1 MSQQVTRRMTPPVSK
16 VLIIHNFYQQS
27 GGEDKVVEQESAMLR
42 SRGIETE
49 HYYVHNDS
57 IQSKGLANMAK
68 LAVEAAWS
76 FPEFKRIKELLLR
89 VKPDVVH
96 VHNFFPVISPSVYH
110 VCERLGVPVVQTL
123 HNYRLICPAATFMR
137 GNEVCEKCLHGTLL
151 HSIRH
156 GCYRGSQLQ
165 TIPVAA
171 MIKFNELIGTWQHKV
186 SRYIA
191 LTEFARD
198 KFAESG
204 IPLDRIAVKPNF
216 IHHQTV
222 KAKYDPNDRYLL
234 FVGRISAEKGVRNLL
249 QAWSQLEDRGGLR
262 LVIIGDGPQKAELA
276 AAYAQEDIRFL
287 GKQDGDTVLDCMSRA
302 MYVMVPSIWYEG
314 FPMTIVESYSVGTP
328 VLCSRIGALEEIVE
342 DGVTGFHFQHDDL
355 ENIKTVIRRAV
366 AYENYAA
373 MRQKVAENYAAHYTE
388 EVNVK
393 QLLAIYSEAM
403 EECDDEAAAPV

>member
-1 MSQQVTRRMTPPVSK
+1 MSQQVSRRMTPPVSK

-49 HYYVHNDS
+49 HYYVHNGS

-110 VCERLGVPVVQTL
+110 ACERLGVPVVQTL

-204 IPLDRIAVKPNF
+204 IPLDRIVVKPNF

-249 QAWSQLEDRGGLR
+249 QAWSQLDDRGGLR
-262 LVIIGDGPQKAELA
+262 LVIIGDGPEKAELA
-276 AAYAQEDIRFL
+276 AAYSQEDIQFL

-403 EECDDEAAAPV
+403 EECDYEAAAPV

>member
-1 MSQQVTRRMTPPVSK
+1 MSQQVSRRMTPPVSK

-68 LAVEAAWS
+68 LAVEATWS
-76 FPEFKRIKELLLR
+76 FPEFKRIKGLLLR

-110 VCERLGVPVVQTL
+110 ACERLGIPVVQTL

-216 IHHQTV
+216 VHHQTV

-262 LVIIGDGPQKAELA
+262 LVIIGEGPEKAELA
-276 AAYAQEDIRFL
+276 AAHQQEDIRFL

-328 VLCSRIGALEEIVE
+328 VLCSRIGALEEVVE

>member
-1 MSQQVTRRMTPPVSK
+1 MSQQVSRQMNPPVSK

-57 IQSKGLANMAK
+57 IQSRGLANMAK
-68 LAVEAAWS
+68 LAVEAVWS
-76 FPEFKRIKELLLR
+76 LPEFKRIKKLLLQ

-110 VCERLGVPVVQTL
+110 ACEKLGIPVVQTL

-137 GNEVCEKCLHGTLL
+137 GNKVCEKCLHGTLL

-171 MIKFNELIGTWQHKV
+171 MIKLNDLIGTWQHKV

-216 IHHQTV
+216 VHHKTV
-222 KAKYDPNDRYLL
+222 KTQYDPNDRYLL

-262 LVIIGDGPQKAELA
+262 LVIIGDGPEKAELA
-276 AAYAQEDIRFL
+276 AAYPQEDVRFL

-314 FPMTIVESYSVGTP
+314 FPMTIVESFSVGTP
-328 VLCSRIGALEEIVE
+328 VLCSRLGALEEVVE

-355 ENIKTVIRRAV
+355 ENIKTVIRCAV

-373 MRQKVAENYAAHYTE
+373 MRQKVSENYAARYTE

-393 QLLAIYSEAM
+393 QLMAIYSEAM
-403 EECDDEAAAPV
+403 EEHDYETAAPI

>member
-1 MSQQVTRRMTPPVSK
+1 MSQQVSRRMTPPVSK
-16 VLIIHNFYQQS
+16 VLIIHNYYQQS

-110 VCERLGVPVVQTL
+110 ACERLGVPVVQTL

-276 AAYAQEDIRFL
+276 AAYSQEDIRFL

-403 EECDDEAAAPV
+403 EECDYEAAAPV

>member
-1 MSQQVTRRMTPPVSK
+1 MIPPVSK

-68 LAVEAAWS
+68 LAVEATWS

-110 VCERLGVPVVQTL
+110 ACERLGIPVVQTL

-216 IHHQTV
+216 VHHQTV

-262 LVIIGDGPQKAELA
+262 LVIIGDGPEKAELA
-276 AAYAQEDIRFL
+276 AAHQQEDIRFL

-328 VLCSRIGALEEIVE
+328 VLCSRIGALEEVVE

-373 MRQKVAENYAAHYTE
+373 MRQKVAQNYAAHYTE

-403 EECDDEAAAPV
+403 EECDYEAAAPV

>member
-1 MSQQVTRRMTPPVSK
+1 MSQQVSRRMTPPVSK
-16 VLIIHNFYQQS
+16 VLIIHNYYQQS

-110 VCERLGVPVVQTL
+110 ACERLGVPVVQTL

-276 AAYAQEDIRFL
+276 AAYSQEDIRFL

-328 VLCSRIGALEEIVE
+328 ILCSRIGALEEIVE

-403 EECDDEAAAPV
+403 EECDYEAAAPV

>member
-1 MSQQVTRRMTPPVSK
+1 MSQQVSRRMTPPISK

-68 LAVEAAWS
+68 LAVEATWS

-110 VCERLGVPVVQTL
+110 ACERLGIPVVQTL

-216 IHHQTV
+216 VHHQTV

-262 LVIIGDGPQKAELA
+262 LVIIGEGPEKAELA
-276 AAYAQEDIRFL
+276 AAHQQEDIRFL

-328 VLCSRIGALEEIVE
+328 VLCSRIGALEEVVE

-373 MRQKVAENYAAHYTE
+373 MRQKVAQNYAAHYTE

>member
-1 MSQQVTRRMTPPVSK
+1 MSQQVSRQMNPPVSK

-57 IQSKGLANMAK
+57 IQSRGLANMAK

-76 FPEFKRIKELLLR
+76 LPEFKRIKKLLLQ

-110 VCERLGVPVVQTL
+110 ACERLGIPVVQTL

-137 GNEVCEKCLHGTLL
+137 GNKVCEKCLHGTLL

-171 MIKFNELIGTWQHKV
+171 MIKLNDLIGTWQHKV

-216 IHHQTV
+216 VHHKTMKTQ
-222 KAKYDPNDRYLL
+222 YDPNDRYLL

-249 QAWSQLEDRGGLR
+249 QAWSQLEDRDGLS
-262 LVIIGDGPQKAELA
+262 LVIIGDGPEKAELA
-276 AAYAQEDIRFL
+276 AAYPQEDVRFL

-314 FPMTIVESYSVGTP
+314 FPMTIVESFSVGTP
-328 VLCSRIGALEEIVE
+328 VLCSRLGALEEVVE

-355 ENIKTVIRRAV
+355 ENIKTVIRCAV
-366 AYENYAA
+366 AHENYAA
-373 MRQKVAENYAAHYTE
+373 MRQKVSENYAARYTE

-393 QLLAIYSEAM
+393 QLMAIYSEAM
-403 EECDDEAAAPV
+403 EERDYEAAAPI

>member
-1 MSQQVTRRMTPPVSK
+1 MSQQVSRRITPPVNK

-110 VCERLGVPVVQTL
+110 ACERLGIPVVQTL

-137 GNEVCEKCLHGTLL
+137 GNEVCEKCLHGSLL

-204 IPLDRIAVKPNF
+204 LPLDRIAVKPNF
-216 IHHQTV
+216 IHHQAV
-222 KAKYDPNDRYLL
+222 KAKYDSNDRYLL

-249 QAWSQLEDRGGLR
+249 QAWSQLENRDGLR
-262 LVIIGDGPQKAELA
+262 LLIIGDGPEKAELA
-276 AAYAQEDIRFL
+276 AAYPQEDIRFL

-328 VLCSRIGALEEIVE
+328 VLCSRIGALEEVVE

-355 ENIKTVIRRAV
+355 GNIKTVIRHAV
-366 AYENYAA
+366 AYEDYTA

>member
-1 MSQQVTRRMTPPVSK
+1 MTPPVSK

-110 VCERLGVPVVQTL
+110 ACERLGVPVVQTL

>member
-1 MSQQVTRRMTPPVSK
+1 MSQQVSRQMNPPVSK

-57 IQSKGLANMAK
+57 IQSRGLANMAK
-68 LAVEAAWS
+68 LAVEAVWS
-76 FPEFKRIKELLLR
+76 LPEFKRIKKLLLQ

-110 VCERLGVPVVQTL
+110 ACERLGIPVVQTL

-137 GNEVCEKCLHGTLL
+137 GNKVCEKCLHGTLL

-171 MIKFNELIGTWQHKV
+171 MIKLNDLIGTWQHKV

-216 IHHQTV
+216 VHHKTMKTQ
-222 KAKYDPNDRYLL
+222 YDPNDRYLL

-249 QAWSQLEDRGGLR
+249 QAWSQLEDRDGLS
-262 LVIIGDGPQKAELA
+262 LVIIGDGPEKAELA
-276 AAYAQEDIRFL
+276 AAYPQEDVRFL
-287 GKQDGDTVLDCMSRA
+287 DKQDGDTVLDCMSRA

-314 FPMTIVESYSVGTP
+314 FPMTIVESFSVGTP
-328 VLCSRIGALEEIVE
+328 VLCSRLGALEEVVE

-355 ENIKTVIRRAV
+355 ENIKTVIRCAV

-373 MRQKVAENYAAHYTE
+373 MRQKVSENYAARYTE

-393 QLLAIYSEAM
+393 QLMAIYSEAM
-403 EECDDEAAAPV
+403 EERDYEAAAPI

>member
-1 MSQQVTRRMTPPVSK
+1 MSQQVSRRMTPPVSK

-110 VCERLGVPVVQTL
+110 ACERLGVPVVQTL

-249 QAWSQLEDRGGLR
+249 QAWSQLDDRGGLR
-262 LVIIGDGPQKAELA
+262 LVIIGDGPEKAELA
-276 AAYAQEDIRFL
+276 AAYSQEDIRFL

>member
-1 MSQQVTRRMTPPVSK
+1 
-16 VLIIHNFYQQS
+16 
-27 GGEDKVVEQESAMLR
+27 MLR

-76 FPEFKRIKELLLR
+76 LPEFKRIQKLLLQ

-110 VCERLGVPVVQTL
+110 ACERLGIPVVQTL

-165 TIPVAA
+165 TIPVAV

-191 LTEFARD
+191 LTEFARN

-204 IPLDRIAVKPNF
+204 IPLDRISVKPNF
-216 IHHQTV
+216 IHPKTV
-222 KAKYDPNDRYLL
+222 EARYDPNDRYLL
-234 FVGRISAEKGVRNLL
+234 FVGRISREKGVCNLL
-249 QAWSQLEDRGGLR
+249 QAWSGLEDRAGLR
-262 LVIIGDGPQKAELA
+262 LVIIGDGPEKAELA
-276 AAYAQEDIRFL
+276 AAYPQEDIRFL
-287 GKQDGDTVLDCMSRA
+287 GQQDADTVLDCMSRA

-328 VLCSRIGALEEIVE
+328 VLCSRIGALEEVVE

-366 AYENYAA
+366 AYESYAA
-373 MRQKVAENYAAHYTE
+373 MRQQVSAIYTARYTE

-393 QLLAIYSEAM
+393 QLMAIYSKAM
-403 EECDDEAAAPV
+403 EERNDEAAASV

>member
-1 MSQQVTRRMTPPVSK
+1 MSQQVSRRITPPVNK

-110 VCERLGVPVVQTL
+110 ACERLGIPVVQTL

-137 GNEVCEKCLHGTLL
+137 GNEVCEKCLHGSLL

-204 IPLDRIAVKPNF
+204 LPLDRIAVKPNF
-216 IHHQTV
+216 IHHQAV
-222 KAKYDPNDRYLL
+222 KAKYDSNDRYLL

-249 QAWSQLEDRGGLR
+249 QAWSQLENRDGLR
-262 LVIIGDGPQKAELA
+262 LLIIGDGPEKAELA
-276 AAYAQEDIRFL
+276 AAYPQEDIRFL

-328 VLCSRIGALEEIVE
+328 VLCSRIGALEEVVE

-355 ENIKTVIRRAV
+355 ENIKTVIRHAV
-366 AYENYAA
+366 AYEDYTA

-403 EECDDEAAAPV
+403 EECDNEAAAPV

>member
-1 MSQQVTRRMTPPVSK
+1 MTPPVSK
-16 VLIIHNFYQQS
+16 VLIIHNYYQQS

-110 VCERLGVPVVQTL
+110 ACERLGVPVVQTL

-276 AAYAQEDIRFL
+276 AAYSQEDIRFL

>member
-1 MSQQVTRRMTPPVSK
+1 MSQQVSRRITPPVNK

-110 VCERLGVPVVQTL
+110 ACERLGIPVVQTL

-137 GNEVCEKCLHGTLL
+137 GNEVCEKCLHGSLL

-204 IPLDRIAVKPNF
+204 LPLDRIAVKPNF
-216 IHHQTV
+216 IHHQAV
-222 KAKYDPNDRYLL
+222 KAKYDSKDRYLL

-249 QAWSQLEDRGGLR
+249 QAWSQLENRDGLR
-262 LVIIGDGPQKAELA
+262 LLIIGDGPEKAELA
-276 AAYAQEDIRFL
+276 AAYPQEDIRFL

-328 VLCSRIGALEEIVE
+328 VLCSRIGALEEVVE

-355 ENIKTVIRRAV
+355 ENIKTVIRHAV
-366 AYENYAA
+366 AYEDYTA

-403 EECDDEAAAPV
+403 EECDNEAAAPV

>member
-1 MSQQVTRRMTPPVSK
+1 MSEQVSRQMNSPVSK

-42 SRGIETE
+42 SIGIETE

-68 LAVEAAWS
+68 LAVEATWS
-76 FPEFKRIKELLLR
+76 LPEFKRIQKLLLQ

-110 VCERLGVPVVQTL
+110 ACERLGIPVVQTL

-191 LTEFARD
+191 LTEFAQN

-216 IHHQTV
+216 VHHKTV
-222 KAKYDPNDRYLL
+222 EARYDPNDRYLL
-234 FVGRISAEKGVRNLL
+234 FVGRISREKGVRNLL
-249 QAWSQLEDRGGLR
+249 QAWSQLEDRAGLR
-262 LVIIGDGPQKAELA
+262 LVIIGDGPEKAELT
-276 AAYAQEDIRFL
+276 AAYPQEDIRFL
-287 GKQDGDTVLDCMSRA
+287 GRQDADTVLDCMSRA

-328 VLCSRIGALEEIVE
+328 VLCSRIGALEEVVE

-366 AYENYAA
+366 AYESYAA
-373 MRQKVAENYAAHYTE
+373 MRQQVSAIYTARYTE
-388 EVNVK
+388 EVNAK
-393 QLLAIYSEAM
+393 QLMAIYSKAM
-403 EECDDEAAAPV
+403 EERNDEAAASV

>member
-1 MSQQVTRRMTPPVSK
+1 MSQQVSRRMTPPVSK
-16 VLIIHNFYQQS
+16 VLIIHNYYQQS

-110 VCERLGVPVVQTL
+110 ACERLGVPVVQTL

-171 MIKFNELIGTWQHKV
+171 MIKFNELIGTWLHKV

-276 AAYAQEDIRFL
+276 AAYSQEDIRFL

>member
-1 MSQQVTRRMTPPVSK
+1 MSQQVSRQMNPPVSK

-57 IQSKGLANMAK
+57 IQSRGLANMAK
-68 LAVEAAWS
+68 LAVEAVWS
-76 FPEFKRIKELLLR
+76 LPEFKRIKKLLLQ

-110 VCERLGVPVVQTL
+110 ACERLGIPVVQTL

-137 GNEVCEKCLHGTLL
+137 GNKVCEKCLHGTLL

-171 MIKFNELIGTWQHKV
+171 MIKFNDLIGTWRHKV

-216 IHHQTV
+216 IHHKTMKTQ
-222 KAKYDPNDRYLL
+222 YDSNDRYLL

-262 LVIIGDGPQKAELA
+262 LVIIGDGPEKAELA
-276 AAYAQEDIRFL
+276 AAYPQEDVRFL

-314 FPMTIVESYSVGTP
+314 FPMTIVESFSVGTP
-328 VLCSRIGALEEIVE
+328 VLCSRLGALEEVVE

-355 ENIKTVIRRAV
+355 ENIKTVIHRAV

-373 MRQKVAENYAAHYTE
+373 MRRKVSKNYAARYTE
-388 EVNVK
+388 EVNAK
-393 QLLAIYSEAM
+393 QLMAIYSEAM
-403 EECDDEAAAPV
+403 EERDYEAAAPI

>member
-1 MSQQVTRRMTPPVSK
+1 MSQQVSRRMTPPVSK

-68 LAVEAAWS
+68 LAVEATWS

-110 VCERLGVPVVQTL
+110 ACERLGIPVVQTL

-216 IHHQTV
+216 VHHQTV

-262 LVIIGDGPQKAELA
+262 LVIIGDGPEKAELA
-276 AAYAQEDIRFL
+276 AAHQQEDIRFL

-328 VLCSRIGALEEIVE
+328 VLCSRIGALEEVVE

-373 MRQKVAENYAAHYTE
+373 MRQKVAQNYAAHYTE

-403 EECDDEAAAPV
+403 EECDYEAAAPV

>member
-1 MSQQVTRRMTPPVSK
+1 MSQQVSRRMTPPVSK

-110 VCERLGVPVVQTL
+110 ACERLGVPVVQTL

-276 AAYAQEDIRFL
+276 AAYSQEDIRFL

>member
-1 MSQQVTRRMTPPVSK
+1 MSQKVSRQMSSSVSK

-57 IQSKGLANMAK
+57 IQSRGLANMAK

-76 FPEFKRIKELLLR
+76 LPEFKRIKKLLLQ

-110 VCERLGVPVVQTL
+110 ACERLGIPVVQTL

-137 GNEVCEKCLHGTLL
+137 GNKVCEKCLHGTLL

-171 MIKFNELIGTWQHKV
+171 MIKFNDLIGTWQHKV

-216 IHHQTV
+216 VHHKTV
-222 KAKYDPNDRYLL
+222 KTQYDPNDRYLL

-249 QAWSQLEDRGGLR
+249 QAWSQLEDRDGLS
-262 LVIIGDGPQKAELA
+262 LVIIGDGPEKAELA
-276 AAYAQEDIRFL
+276 AAYPQEDVRFL

-314 FPMTIVESYSVGTP
+314 FPMTIVESFSVGTP
-328 VLCSRIGALEEIVE
+328 VLCSRLGALEEVVE

-355 ENIKTVIRRAV
+355 ENIKTVIRCAV
-366 AYENYAA
+366 VYENYAA
-373 MRQKVAENYAAHYTE
+373 MRQKVSENYAARYTE

-393 QLLAIYSEAM
+393 QLMAIYSEAM
-403 EECDDEAAAPV
+403 EERDYEAAAPI

>member
-1 MSQQVTRRMTPPVSK
+1 MSQQVSRRIAPPVSK

-110 VCERLGVPVVQTL
+110 ACERLGVPVVQTL

-249 QAWSQLEDRGGLR
+249 QAWSQREDRGGLR

-276 AAYAQEDIRFL
+276 AAYLQEDIQFL

>member
-1 MSQQVTRRMTPPVSK
+1 MTPPVSK
-16 VLIIHNFYQQS
+16 VLIIHNYYQQS

-110 VCERLGVPVVQTL
+110 ACERLGVPVVQTL

-276 AAYAQEDIRFL
+276 AAYSQEDIRFL

-328 VLCSRIGALEEIVE
+328 ILCSRIGALEEIVE

-403 EECDDEAAAPV
+403 EECDYEAAAPV

>member
-1 MSQQVTRRMTPPVSK
+1 MTPPISK

-68 LAVEAAWS
+68 LAVEATWS

-110 VCERLGVPVVQTL
+110 ACERLRIPVVQTL

-216 IHHQTV
+216 VHHQTV

-262 LVIIGDGPQKAELA
+262 LVIIGDGPEKAELA
-276 AAYAQEDIRFL
+276 AAHQQEDIRFL

-328 VLCSRIGALEEIVE
+328 VLCSRIGALEEVVE

-373 MRQKVAENYAAHYTE
+373 MRQKVAQNYAAHYTE

>member
-1 MSQQVTRRMTPPVSK
+1 MTPPISK

-68 LAVEAAWS
+68 LAVEATWS

-110 VCERLGVPVVQTL
+110 ACERLGIPVVQTL

-216 IHHQTV
+216 VHHQTV

-262 LVIIGDGPQKAELA
+262 LVIIGDGPEKAKLA
-276 AAYAQEDIRFL
+276 AAHQQEDIRFL

-328 VLCSRIGALEEIVE
+328 VLCSRIGALEEVVE

-373 MRQKVAENYAAHYTE
+373 MRQKVAQNYAAHYTE

-403 EECDDEAAAPV
+403 EECDYEAAAPV

>member
-1 MSQQVTRRMTPPVSK
+1 MSQQVSRRMTPPVSK

-42 SRGIETE
+42 SSGIETE

-110 VCERLGVPVVQTL
+110 ACERLGVPVVQTL

-276 AAYAQEDIRFL
+276 AAYSQEDIQFL

-328 VLCSRIGALEEIVE
+328 VLCSRIGALEEVVE

-393 QLLAIYSEAM
+393 QLLTIYSEAM

>member
-1 MSQQVTRRMTPPVSK
+1 MTPPVSK
-16 VLIIHNFYQQS
+16 VLIIHNYYQQS

-110 VCERLGVPVVQTL
+110 ACERLGVPVVQTL

-171 MIKFNELIGTWQHKV
+171 MIKFNELIGTWLHKV

-276 AAYAQEDIRFL
+276 AAYSQEDIRFL

>member
-1 MSQQVTRRMTPPVSK
+1 MSQQVSRRMTPPVSK
-16 VLIIHNFYQQS
+16 VLVIHNFYQQS

-57 IQSKGLANMAK
+57 IKSKGLANMAK
-68 LAVEAAWS
+68 LAVEATWS
-76 FPEFKRIKELLLR
+76 FPEFRRIKELLLR

-110 VCERLGVPVVQTL
+110 ACERLGIPVVQTL

-137 GNEVCEKCLHGTLL
+137 GNEVCEKCLHGSLL

-191 LTEFARD
+191 LTQFARD

-204 IPLDRIAVKPNF
+204 LPLDRIAVKPNF
-216 IHHQTV
+216 IHHHSV
-222 KAKYDPNDRYLL
+222 KAKYDPKDRYLL
-234 FVGRISAEKGVRNLL
+234 FVGRISVEKGVRKLL
-249 QAWSQLEDRGGLR
+249 QAWSQLENQDGLR
-262 LVIIGDGPQKAELA
+262 LVIIGDGPEKAELA
-276 AAYAQEDIRFL
+276 AAYPQEDIRFL
-287 GKQDGDTVLDCMSRA
+287 GQQDGDTVLNFMSRA

-328 VLCSRIGALEEIVE
+328 VLCSRIGALEEVVK

-355 ENIKTVIRRAV
+355 ENIKTVIRHAV
-366 AYENYAA
+366 AYENYTA
-373 MRQKVAENYAAHYTE
+373 MRQRVAENYAAHYTE

-393 QLLAIYSEAM
+393 QLLAIYSEVM
-403 EECDDEAAAPV
+403 EECDNEAAAPV

>member
-1 MSQQVTRRMTPPVSK
+1 MTPPVSK

-110 VCERLGVPVVQTL
+110 ACERLGVPVVQTL

-249 QAWSQLEDRGGLR
+249 QAWSQLDDRGGLR
-262 LVIIGDGPQKAELA
+262 LVIIGDGPEKAELA
-276 AAYAQEDIRFL
+276 AAYSQEDIQFL

-393 QLLAIYSEAM
+393 LLLAIYSEAM
-403 EECDDEAAAPV
+403 EECDYEAAAPV

>member
-1 MSQQVTRRMTPPVSK
+1 MSQQVSRQMNPPVSK

-57 IQSKGLANMAK
+57 IQSRGLANMAK

-76 FPEFKRIKELLLR
+76 LPEFKRIKKLLLQ

-110 VCERLGVPVVQTL
+110 ACERLGIPVVQTL

-137 GNEVCEKCLHGTLL
+137 GNKVCEKCLHGTLL

-171 MIKFNELIGTWQHKV
+171 MIKFNDLIGTWQHKV

-216 IHHQTV
+216 IHHKTV
-222 KAKYDPNDRYLL
+222 KTQYDPNDRYLL

-249 QAWSQLEDRGGLR
+249 QAWSQLEDRGDLDWSSLGMVRKR
-262 LVIIGDGPQKAELA
+262 LNWPL
-276 AAYAQEDIRFL
+276 L
-287 GKQDGDTVLDCMSRA
+287 
-302 MYVMVPSIWYEG
+302 
-314 FPMTIVESYSVGTP
+314 
-328 VLCSRIGALEEIVE
+328 
-342 DGVTGFHFQHDDL
+342 
-355 ENIKTVIRRAV
+355 IRRKMFGFSV
-366 AYENYAA
+366 S
-373 MRQKVAENYAAHYTE
+373 R
-388 EVNVK
+388 
-393 QLLAIYSEAM
+393 M
-403 EECDDEAAAPV
+403 ETRYWTA

>member
-1 MSQQVTRRMTPPVSK
+1 MSQQVSRQMNPPVSK

-57 IQSKGLANMAK
+57 IQSRGLANMAK
-68 LAVEAAWS
+68 LAVEAVWS
-76 FPEFKRIKELLLR
+76 LPEFKRIKKLLLQ

-110 VCERLGVPVVQTL
+110 ACERLGIPVVQTL

-137 GNEVCEKCLHGTLL
+137 GNKVCEKCLHGTLL

-171 MIKFNELIGTWQHKV
+171 MIKLNDLIGTWQHKV

-216 IHHQTV
+216 IHHKKV
-222 KAKYDPNDRYLL
+222 KTQYDPNDRYLL

-249 QAWSQLEDRGGLR
+249 QAWSQLEDRDGLS
-262 LVIIGDGPQKAELA
+262 LVIIGDGPEKAELA
-276 AAYAQEDIRFL
+276 AAYPQEDVRFL

-314 FPMTIVESYSVGTP
+314 FPMTIVESFSVGTP
-328 VLCSRIGALEEIVE
+328 VLCSRLGALEEVVE

-355 ENIKTVIRRAV
+355 ENIKTVIRCAV

-373 MRQKVAENYAAHYTE
+373 MRQKVSENYAARYTE

-393 QLLAIYSEAM
+393 QLMAIYSEAM
-403 EECDDEAAAPV
+403 EEHDYETAAPI

>member
-1 MSQQVTRRMTPPVSK
+1 MSEQVSGQMNSPVSK

-76 FPEFKRIKELLLR
+76 LPEFKRIQKLLLQ

-110 VCERLGVPVVQTL
+110 ACERLGIPVVQTL

-156 GCYRGSQLQ
+156 GCYRGSPLQ

-204 IPLDRIAVKPNF
+204 IPLDRISVKPNF
-216 IHHQTV
+216 IHLKTV
-222 KAKYDPNDRYLL
+222 EAKYDPNDRYLL
-234 FVGRISAEKGVRNLL
+234 FVGRISREKGVRNLL
-249 QAWSQLEDRGGLR
+249 QAWSGLEDRAGLR
-262 LVIIGDGPQKAELA
+262 LVIIGDGPEKAELT
-276 AAYAQEDIRFL
+276 AAYPQEDIRFL
-287 GKQDGDTVLDCMSRA
+287 GQQDADTVLDCMSRA

-328 VLCSRIGALEEIVE
+328 VLCSRIGALEEVVE

-355 ENIKTVIRRAV
+355 ENLKTVIRRAV
-366 AYENYAA
+366 AYESYAA
-373 MRQKVAENYAAHYTE
+373 MRQQVSAIYTACYTE

-393 QLLAIYSEAM
+393 QLMAIYNKAM
-403 EECDDEAAAPV
+403 EERNDEAAASV

>member
-1 MSQQVTRRMTPPVSK
+1 MSQQVSRQMNPPVSK

-42 SRGIETE
+42 SRGIEIE

-57 IQSKGLANMAK
+57 IQSRGLANMAK

-76 FPEFKRIKELLLR
+76 LPEFKRIKKLLLQ

-110 VCERLGVPVVQTL
+110 ACERLGIPVVQTL

-137 GNEVCEKCLHGTLL
+137 GNKVCEKCLHGTLL

-171 MIKFNELIGTWQHKV
+171 MIKFNDLIGTWRHKV

-216 IHHQTV
+216 IHHKTMKTQ
-222 KAKYDPNDRYLL
+222 YDSNDRYLL

-262 LVIIGDGPQKAELA
+262 LVIIGDGPEKAELA
-276 AAYAQEDIRFL
+276 AAYPQEDVRFL

-314 FPMTIVESYSVGTP
+314 FPMTIVESFSVGTP
-328 VLCSRIGALEEIVE
+328 VLCSRLGALEEVVE

-355 ENIKTVIRRAV
+355 ENIKTVIRCAV

-373 MRQKVAENYAAHYTE
+373 MRQKVSENYAARYTE

-393 QLLAIYSEAM
+393 QLMAIYSEAM
-403 EECDDEAAAPV
+403 EEHDYETAAPI

>member
-1 MSQQVTRRMTPPVSK
+1 MRQQVSRQMSPPVSK

-57 IQSKGLANMAK
+57 IQSRGLANMAK

-76 FPEFKRIKELLLR
+76 LPEFKRIKKLLLQ

-110 VCERLGVPVVQTL
+110 ACERLGIPVVQTL

-137 GNEVCEKCLHGTLL
+137 GNKVCEKCLHGTLL

-171 MIKFNELIGTWQHKV
+171 MIKFNDLIGTWQHKV

-216 IHHQTV
+216 VHHKTMKTQ
-222 KAKYDPNDRYLL
+222 YDPNDRYLL

-262 LVIIGDGPQKAELA
+262 LVIIGDGPEKAELT
-276 AAYAQEDIRFL
+276 AAYPQEDVRFL

-314 FPMTIVESYSVGTP
+314 FPMTIVESFSVGTP
-328 VLCSRIGALEEIVE
+328 VLCSRLGALEEVVE

-355 ENIKTVIRRAV
+355 ENIKTVIRCAV
-366 AYENYAA
+366 AYENYAV
-373 MRQKVAENYAAHYTE
+373 MRQKVSENYAARYTE

-393 QLLAIYSEAM
+393 QLMAIYSEAM
-403 EECDDEAAAPV
+403 EEHDYEAAAPI

>member
-1 MSQQVTRRMTPPVSK
+1 MSQKVSRQMSPPVSK

-57 IQSKGLANMAK
+57 IQSRGLANMAK

-76 FPEFKRIKELLLR
+76 LPEFKRIKKLLLQ

-110 VCERLGVPVVQTL
+110 ACERLGIPVVQTL

-137 GNEVCEKCLHGTLL
+137 ENKVCEKCLHGTLL

-171 MIKFNELIGTWQHKV
+171 MIKFNDLIGTWQHKV

-216 IHHQTV
+216 VHHKTV
-222 KAKYDPNDRYLL
+222 KTQYDPNDRYLL

-262 LVIIGDGPQKAELA
+262 LVIIGDGPEKAELT
-276 AAYAQEDIRFL
+276 AAYPQEDVRFL

-314 FPMTIVESYSVGTP
+314 FPMTIVESFSVGTP
-328 VLCSRIGALEEIVE
+328 VLCSRLGALEEVVE

-355 ENIKTVIRRAV
+355 ENIKTVIRCAV
-366 AYENYAA
+366 VYENYAA
-373 MRQKVAENYAAHYTE
+373 MRQKVSENYTARYTE

-393 QLLAIYSEAM
+393 QLMAIYSEAM
-403 EECDDEAAAPV
+403 EERDYEAAAPI

>member
-1 MSQQVTRRMTPPVSK
+1 MTPPVSK

-110 VCERLGVPVVQTL
+110 ACERLGVPVVQTL

-249 QAWSQLEDRGGLR
+249 QAWSQLDDRGGLR
-262 LVIIGDGPQKAELA
+262 LVIIGDGPEKAELA
-276 AAYAQEDIRFL
+276 AAYSQEDIRFL

>member
-1 MSQQVTRRMTPPVSK
+1 MSQQVSRRMIPPVSK

-68 LAVEAAWS
+68 LAVEATWS

-110 VCERLGVPVVQTL
+110 ACERLGIPVVQTL

-216 IHHQTV
+216 VHHQTV

-234 FVGRISAEKGVRNLL
+234 FVGRLSAEKGVRNLL

-262 LVIIGDGPQKAELA
+262 LVIIGDGPEKAELA
-276 AAYAQEDIRFL
+276 AAHQQEDIRFL

-328 VLCSRIGALEEIVE
+328 VLCSRIGALEEVVE

-373 MRQKVAENYAAHYTE
+373 MRQKVAQNYAAHYTE

-403 EECDDEAAAPV
+403 EECDYEAAAPV

>member
-1 MSQQVTRRMTPPVSK
+1 MSQQVSRRMTPPVSK

-76 FPEFKRIKELLLR
+76 FPEFKRIKALLLR

-110 VCERLGVPVVQTL
+110 ACKRLGIPVVQTL

-204 IPLDRIAVKPNF
+204 IPLNRIAVKPNF

-234 FVGRISAEKGVRNLL
+234 FVGRISVEKGVRNLL

-262 LVIIGDGPQKAELA
+262 LVIIGDGPEKAKLA
-276 AAYAQEDIRFL
+276 AAYPQEDIRFL
-287 GKQDGDTVLDCMSRA
+287 GKQDGDAVLDCMSRA

-328 VLCSRIGALEEIVE
+328 VLCSRIGALEEVVE

-355 ENIKTVIRRAV
+355 ENIKSVIRHAV